1 MILRYSELTRNICLI
16 KLTGRLDNMGAADI
30 DQELAAYCAVD
41 NSSVLIDLSDVE
53 FLTSFGM
60 RLLVMNAKT
69 LANRGGRMC
78 LIGPSPDVKDTLD
91 VSGVG
96 SIIPIYDSVA
106 SARSALFAS

>member
-1 MILRYSELTRNICLI
+1 MILHHSELARNLCLI

-60 RLLVMNAKT
+60 RLLAVNAKT
-69 LANRGGRMC
+69 LADRGGRMY
-78 LIGPSPDVKDTLD
+78 LVGPTPNVKDTLD

-96 SIIPIYDSVA
+96 PIIPIYDSVS
-106 SARSALFAS
+106 SARSALLAS